1 MRKTV
6 IIAASIVVLLAIL
19 GGGGAYYYFVMG
31 GAPSHVAK
39 APKTQPEFVA
49 LKPIVVNL
57 QDSNGSS
64 GNSYAAASYLQ
75 VGFKFATTSDKA
87 VKIFKA
93 MQPAIRGNVLD
104 LLLKQ
109 PPSVTTSDAARKKM
123 KAAVLKTVNQTIA
136 DQLDSAKKAPG
147 FSKVYITRFVT
158 QTE

>member
-6 IIAASIVVLLAIL
+6 IIAASIVLLAIL
-19 GGGGAYYYFVMG
+19 GGSGAYYYFVMDS
-31 GAPSHVAK
+31 APSHVAK
-39 APKTQPEFVA
+39 APKPQPKFVA

-57 QDSNGSS
+57 QASNESS
-64 GNSYAAASYLQ
+64 GNSYGSASYLQ
-75 VGFKFATTSDKA
+75 VGFKLATTNDKA
-87 VKIFKA
+87 VQAFKD

-104 LLLKQ
+104 LLLEQ
-109 PPSVTTSDAARKKM
+109 PASVITSDAARKKM

-136 DQLDSAKKAPG
+136 DQLDSAKKEPG